1 MYSIYAEGMYGTLLS
16 EIDLS
21 SADAPEASYTMSVTN
36 SSSDPVSIEIDGP
49 EADLSVS
56 VVKNGSTVGTY
67 AVSAQTGVW
76 RQTVSVTGAFSV
88 VLTATS
94 APYYLKSVNAVVSV
108 YRLQP
113 AETVSTDLSTLPGG
127 TSTYTMSANNTTTGN
142 VILEV
147 KNTSAALSLRV
158 KKGSTTVG
166 TYTVSAQS
174 GTWRQTVAVTGSFTV
189 TITATEDPYVLHNV
203 GGTVTA
209 YAIQEVDPYTLDLSS
224 AEAPEA
230 SYTLSVS
237 SHSSDSITLE
247 VKNTTGPLQAKVMQN
262 GSAVRTYTIPS
273 QSGSGT
279 WTQDFTITGAFNVVL
294 TATASP
300 YSIKHVG
307 GTVTVYETTIETLE
321 SSLGQ
326 TSLDY
331 SGATPLISIPKDIAI
346 SAHDGTV
353 DVYLDVTVNGNV
365 QYGLRTQ
372 RGSGSPSTTYNSSMV
387 VYQGSGRYKVVWPTK
402 NLPYNRYD
410 SFWIAFVNT
419 TSGLSGAAEAIL
431 VTKQTS
437 IVVVSSKNLS
447 TLPSPQSSATLSC
460 TNTNDSEPIT
470 LLISD
475 TTEAVSVTIRQN
487 GSTIQTYSVASQSG
501 SGTWHSSL
509 SVSGAFDVV
518 VSTVNSPNILKY
530 VGGTISVQV
539 AVQEV
544 PIASADLNALPSAQ
558 YSETIASSN
567 SIYGNITIKV
577 SGTSRSITVK
587 VKKGSSTKNTY
598 TVVAQSGTWTRS
610 VSITGDF
617 SVEISS
623 TEYPLNLV
631 GGTVSVQPGPNA
643 VFISSLDINSLPAAQ
658 ASLTESFTNTSYL
671 PITLEVRDIADEISL
686 TVENDGETVGSY
698 LVRPRLESWK
708 AQVDVTGVFTVTA
721 TAVNEPKIL
730 KNIGGIVGVYYNQ
743 RKSLCIYDDSDPSD
757 DLRVIEPKLT
767 LEDNASGS
775 LTMKLPPTNI
785 GYNQL
790 ERLTTDIVVEKD
802 GEVFWKGRILSEKK
816 DFWNNRD
823 LYCEG
828 ELAFLNDTHQ
838 PPHRYHNQTIRQF
851 LNTVLTNHNSKV
863 DGNRRL
869 YCGAV
874 TVIENVSED
883 RLTNYET
890 TLDVIQSQ
898 LVGKLG
904 GHLRIRNGDPDANEY
919 ADRRYLDYLTENDPL
934 LETTTQTIDFGENLL
949 DFVRS
954 WDPES
959 FATVLIPLGKRLE
972 SNSSDGLERYVT
984 APNTYVESEDV
995 GVYGW
1000 IEKVVEFE
1008 NVESASLL
1016 VTLAQRYMREH
1027 KFDDMV
1033 IEVKACDLH
1042 YLDESIEDIRLL
1054 DYVRVISE
1062 PHGLSVD
1069 LSKTFL
1075 VAKLEIPLDK
1085 PENTEFTLGGAVK
1098 SSFTKST
1105 SQITEEVLKRTG
1117 ALPSSI
1123 SVLQEAKDNAA
1134 SIIRQATEGYITITQ
1149 QEDEYGKRSE
1159 ALVISNHSDLEDMI
1173 ANPQDG
1179 YAYWQWNSGGL
1190 GYFRYDGTSSL
1201 WRTITAITMD
1211 GAIVADAIT
1220 TGTMTIQ
1227 NGLSIQTPNIGTS
1240 GSPKHLFSVSAD
1252 GVEINDA
1259 DLTISKT
1266 SGNVVNTISL
1276 DPDNGIRITK
1286 KVGTGSAEDVL
1297 SLDSNGNIHYT
1308 GTLRGPVENSNG
1320 EVLFD
1325 ADGVATTGTGKGVLN
1340 VGNGNFIVDTQGNVT
1355 LKGNITWGSGN
1366 KPAAEVRVLY
1376 YYPNL
1381 AGSAP
1386 SAPIGDYDSFP
1397 DSASYYGDWHKV
1409 QSSND
1414 TWMSI
1419 NSNGGDGLS
1428 WEEPV
1433 PITFDAMNRDNIV
1446 QALRSEMEAANFG
1459 DGIYQYTEAGTT
1471 YIGVNAT
1478 YIKTGD
1484 LDVSNNITVGVKDS
1498 SSWFGKLGKGYG
1510 SDGISQTYGLRI
1522 EGPYGDKY
1530 VYASDTGVCMA
1541 ANSTYLYVTSSAIGA
1556 SRSINQGSDRRI
1568 KKDIDYDLGSY
1579 EAFFDSLQ
1587 PAIFKMKDESDT
1599 QYHFGFIAQ
1608 DVSES
1613 FTVDE
1618 RSPEDYAVIGH
1629 YSGHIPG
1636 EEKPTSLYSLAY
1648 NEFVSLNTYMIQK
1661 LQKRVEALE
1670 RMVSAND
1677 SE

>member
-76 RQTVSVTGAFSV
+76 RKTVSVTGAFSV

-113 AETVSTDLSTLPGG
+113 AETVTTDLSTLPGG

-147 KNTSAALSLRV
+147 KNTSAALSLQV

-166 TYTVSAQS
+166 TYAVPAQS
-174 GTWRQTVAVTGSFTV
+174 GTWRQNVAVTGSFAV
-189 TITATEDPYVLHNV
+189 TITATEDPYVLHNI

-262 GSAVRTYTIPS
+262 GSAVRTYTVPS

-279 WTQDFTITGAFNVVL
+279 WTQDFTITGAFNVVF

-307 GTVTVYETTIETLE
+307 GAVTVYEVAGSVETV
-321 SSLGQ
+321 
-326 TSLDY
+326 Y
-331 SGATPLISIPKDIAI
+331 S
-346 SAHDGTV
+346 HD
-353 DVYLDVTVNGNV
+353 
-365 QYGLRTQ
+365 
-372 RGSGSPSTTYNSSMV
+372 
-387 VYQGSGRYKVVWPTK
+387 
-402 NLPYNRYD
+402 
-410 SFWIAFVNT
+410 FVNIESGIRSLSLPSKVLGKTVAILTNSTNEVSMYVYVRKT
-419 TSGLSGAAEAIL
+419 TSGGEYIVDPFNIPSGAQSNTLYLKSDESYDPSRITLGLQILTTPTTISIAVLLDNTSKTALTEADL
-431 VTKQTS
+431 T
-437 IVVVSSKNLS
+437 
-447 TLPSPQSSATLSC
+447 TLPSPKSSATLSC
-460 TNTNDSEPIT
+460 TNTNASEPVT
-470 LLISD
+470 LSVSN
-475 TTEAVSVTIRQN
+475 TTDALTVAVKQN
-487 GSTIQTYSVASQSG
+487 GSTVQTYSVASQSG
-501 SGTWHSSL
+501 SNTWSTSL
-509 SVSGAFDVV
+509 SISGAFDVV
-518 VSTVNSPNILKY
+518 ASTVNAPNIIKY
-530 VGGTISVQV
+530 VGGTIAVQV
-539 AVQEV
+539 AAQEV
-544 PIASADLNALPSAQ
+544 TLASTNLSDQPEAQ
-558 YSETIASSN
+558 YSETLTSTN
-567 SIYGNITIKV
+567 SIYGNVTLNV
-577 SGTSRSITVK
+577 SGTSKSLIVK
-587 VKKGSSTKNTY
+587 VKKGTSTKNTY
-598 TVVAQSGTWTRS
+598 TVAAQSGTWTRS
-610 VSITGDF
+610 VSVTGDF
-617 SVEISS
+617 SVEVSS
-623 TEYPLNLV
+623 ATHPLSLV
-631 GGTVSVQPGPNA
+631 GGTVSVKPGPNA
-643 VFISSLDINSLPAAQ
+643 VFIKSFDLGTLPAAQ
-658 ASLTESFTNTSYL
+658 DSITESFTNPTSYPVL
-671 PITLEVRDIADEISL
+671 LEVGDIADDISL
-686 TVENDGETVGSY
+686 VVKKDGETVGEY
-698 LVRPRLESWK
+698 TIEPQLESWK
-708 AQVDVTGVFTVTA
+708 ARLDVAGTFSITA
-721 TAVNEPKIL
+721 TAVNDPKII
-730 KNIGGIVGVYYNQ
+730 KNIGGTVSIYYTHKQ
-743 RKSLCIYDDSDPSD
+743 SMCIYDDSDPSD

-816 DFWNNRD
+816 DFWNDRD

-851 LNTVLTNHNSKV
+851 LNAVLTNHNSKV
-863 DGNRRL
+863 DENRRI

-874 TVIENVSED
+874 TVTENVSED

-919 ADRRYLDYLTENDPL
+919 ADRRYLDYLIENDPL

-1008 NVESASLL
+1008 NVASSSLL
-1016 VTLAQRYMREH
+1016 VTLARQYMRDH

-1042 YLDESIEDIRLL
+1042 YLDETIEDIRLL

-1123 SVLQEAKDNAA
+1123 SVLQEARDNAA

-1149 QEDEYGKRSE
+1149 QEDEYRKRSE

-1286 KVGTGSAEDVL
+1286 KVGTASTEDVL

-1340 VGNGNFIVDTQGNVT
+1340 VGNGNFIVDAQGNVT

-1366 KPAAEVRVLY
+1366 KPTVEVKALY
-1376 YYPNL
+1376 YASIAQGLQPSEPT
-1381 AGSAP
+1381 SA
-1386 SAPIGDYDSFP
+1386 Y
-1397 DSASYYGDWHKV
+1397 SYYNNSGAAGVWHKV
-1409 QSSND
+1409 QAMDD
-1414 TWMSI
+1414 TWVSF
-1419 NSNGGDGLS
+1419 NYSNGEAGQ
-1428 WEEPV
+1428 WQTPV
-1433 PITFDAMNRDNIV
+1433 SISEASEQSIDRDDIV
-1446 QALRSEMEAANFG
+1446 NALRDEMEAEAYG
-1459 DGIYQYTEAGTT
+1459 DGIYRYTSSGTT

-1478 YIKTGD
+1478 YIRTGMI
-1484 LDVSNNITVGVKDS
+1484 DVYGQGVTIGVGEDGVGGGGS
-1498 SSWFGKLGKGYG
+1498 LGMAFG
-1510 SDGISQTYGLRI
+1510 SDGINPTAGLAMK
-1522 EGPYGDKY
+1522 GPKDYNY
-1530 VYASDTGVCMA
+1530 VYASDAGVCLKA
-1541 ANSTYLYVTSSAIGA
+1541 GSGTGNYLYVTSSAIGA

-1568 KKDIDYDLGSY
+1568 KKDIDYDFGSY
-1579 EAFFDSLQ
+1579 EAFFDSLK

-1608 DVSES
+1608 DVADS
-1613 FTVDE
+1613 FTADE
-1618 RSPEDYAVIGH
+1618 RSADDYAVVGH